1 MASAAVGFLPVAQ
14 PLDLEKTIESGQVFL
29 WRRHGDWFCG
39 PLDGRLAHL
48 RQVKGGV
55 EVEVGP
61 KRRDSWAISPHHA
74 ASGAEDGP
82 PDIEGALDAV
92 HAFLRLDDPMRTVL
106 RHLRSDPHIREAL
119 QRNRGL
125 RLLRQ
130 DPWECLLSFVC
141 SIDSNIPRIRLN
153 LNSLAAHCGNLL
165 TLGDCSLYE
174 LPAPEALAQMGEGK
188 LRELGIGF
196 RARYVDPLA
205 KTVASGE
212 MDIESLRSLPTDEA
226 RSRLMSLKGVGQ
238 KVADCALVF
247 SLDKLDAFPLDRWVR
262 RAVQE
267 WYFDGAS
274 LSDKAIQA
282 WARQHFGGYAGY
294 AQQYLFY
301 RRRLDAGRSRF

>member
-1 MASAAVGFLPVAQ
+1 MASATVGFLPVAQ
-14 PLDLEKTIESGQVFL
+14 PLDLGKTIESGQVFL
-29 WRRHGDWFCG
+29 WRRHGNSFCG
-39 PLDGRLAHL
+39 PLAGRLVHL
-48 RQVKGGV
+48 RQVEGGV
-55 EVEVGP
+55 EVEAGP
-61 KRRDSWAISPHHA
+61 KPQDSWAISPHRA
-74 ASGAEDGP
+74 ASGAA
-82 PDIEGALDAV
+82 DIEGALNAV
-92 HAFLRLDDPMRTVL
+92 HTFLRLDDPMRTVL

-130 DPWECLLSFVC
+130 NPWECLLSFVC

-153 LNSLAAHCGNLL
+153 LNSLATHCGNLL
-165 TLGDCSLYE
+165 TLGDCSLYG

-188 LRELGIGF
+188 LRELGLGF

-226 RSRLMSLKGVGQ
+226 RRRLMSLKGVGQ

-267 WYFDGAS
+267 WYFDGAP
-274 LSDKAIQA
+274 LSDAAIQS

-301 RRRLDAGRSRF
+301 RRRLNAGRSRF